1 MALVLLVDD
10 DDHFRDML
18 QAMLQRLGHTVA
30 IAANGKAALARY
42 TAQLPDLVITDLIM
56 PEKDGLELIRELR
69 RTPPLPPIIAVSGGG
84 RTQPEIYL
92 QMAESMGARAVLAK
106 PFTFHQLSAA
116 IDAAGLRS

>member
-1 MALVLLVDD
+1 
-10 DDHFRDML
+10 
-18 QAMLQRLGHTVA
+18 
-30 IAANGKAALARY
+30 
-42 TAQLPDLVITDLIM
+42 M